1 MLVEGLTVQVQSVDI
16 MSLLQQGC
24 EPSYRSGLTCIYIVA
39 ISGKDPNWH
48 FWAEF
53 IQVNCYAYIALFC
66 AVQSGNWHLRLG
78 ALKLMAP
85 LFCAFDRPTYWRVIP
100 QHLADCI
107 LLPTDTSSLF
117 SEGVFSISITGRPW
131 HSVGI
136 DESHEML
143 INKDCKLAVVHPTK
157 EFVSRVSL
165 YFPFR
170 SKVLHNLKKTASLNR
185 SQW

>member
-1 MLVEGLTVQVQSVDI
+1 MHMEAREALYLQMLYIITQWCKNVSGRPYSSGPICWYNEPTATGLWTKLQKWFNII
-16 MSLLQQGC
+16 MHM
-24 EPSYRSGLTCIYIVA
+24 IVA

-117 SEGVFSISITGRPW
+117 SEGGFSVSITGRPW

-136 DESHEML
+136 NESHAW
-143 INKDCKLAVVHPTK
+143 NAH
-157 EFVSRVSL
+157 
-165 YFPFR
+165 
-170 SKVLHNLKKTASLNR
+170 
-185 SQW
+185 Q